1 MGQRHG
7 PAGVV
12 PLVHAVGGRGLVLPA
27 DRLVRAAGD
36 GVRQGGGGRQRVGRV
51 VARGQLRARS
61 FRHAAAAEGGDAAA
75 VAAGE
80 DGGVGDQAGGLA
92 LSGRRG
98 ERWHCG
104 LEGEKE
110 GQQIKSRV

>member
-1 MGQRHG
+1 MRRVLACGQLG
-7 PAGVV
+7 
-12 PLVHAVGGRGLVLPA
+12 
-27 DRLVRAAGD
+27 
-36 GVRQGGGGRQRVGRV
+36 
-51 VARGQLRARS
+51 ARG

-80 DGGVGDQAGGLA
+80 DGGVGDQACRLA

-110 GQQIKSRV
+110 RQKIKYFSFLV